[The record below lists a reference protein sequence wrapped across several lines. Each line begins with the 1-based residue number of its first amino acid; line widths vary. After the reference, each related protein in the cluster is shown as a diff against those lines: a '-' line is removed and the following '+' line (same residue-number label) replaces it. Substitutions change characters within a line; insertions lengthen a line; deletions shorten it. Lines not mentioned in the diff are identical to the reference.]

1 MEIRFACFIL
11 LMVLLTGCDMYYH
24 IPDCREVLQARTNH
38 ACLNSAY
45 ITIINTDQSVHHA
58 YLTYSFVSTD
68 SNTIYYEY
76 HNG

>member
-11 LMVLLTGCDMYYH
+11 LMVLLTGCDMH
-24 IPDCREVLQARTNH
+24 IIYPTAAKCYKQERTM
-38 ACLNSAY
+38 LFQ
-45 ITIINTDQSVHHA
+45 ILLILDQSVHHA

-68 SNTIYYEY
+68 SDTTYHEY